1 MHIELDQVE
10 GRRFRIKARGM
21 ELIVDDTVEAG
32 GPGDGFRPSELLMGA
47 LSACMAGTMLNFA
60 NNQGIDITSISM
72 TVDDEAAANPSR
84 ISNLAINMQVGSDA
98 TDRQIA
104 SLERVAAAC
113 KIHNTL
119 EHSPSVELGFSV
131 QP

>member
-1 MHIELDQVE
+1 MHVELEQVE
-10 GRRFRIKARGM
+10 GRRFRIRARGV
-21 ELIVDDTVEAG
+21 ELIVDDTIEAG

-60 NNQGIDITSISM
+60 NNQGIEVSSISM
-72 TVDDEAAANPSR
+72 SVDDEAATNPSR
-84 ISNLAINMQVGSDA
+84 MANMAISMRVAAEASE
-98 TDRQIA
+98 RQIA

-119 EHSPSVELGFSV
+119 ERSPGMDLDFTVRS
-131 QP
+131 